1 MDPKHKSG
9 DAGKSDRPK
18 RSFKVLPLREKVKL
32 LYLIRKGEKEICA
45 IIVLLSHLRP
55 KKLTATVSDKWVV
68 KTEKTL
74 NLYNILRTKAP
85 PYSHKLYYSAL
96 F

>member
-1 MDPKHKSG
+1 M
-9 DAGKSDRPK
+9 
-18 RSFKVLPLREKVKL
+18 L
-32 LYLIRKGEKEICA
+32 
-45 IIVLLSHLRP
+45 VLLSHLRP

-68 KTEKTL
+68 KMEKTL